1 MEATRNILLV
11 LHFVGLAALFGG
23 FLAQIASPIKNVA
36 AGMMHGAL
44 LSLIAGVGLVGVRSS
59 LHESDPAN
67 WPMSDHAKVGVKSL
81 ILAVILIV
89 GYTSRKKDKDL
100 GNTTAWLTVG
110 LLAFT
115 NIVIAVFWG

>member
-1 MEATRNILLV
+1 
-11 LHFVGLAALFGG
+11 
-23 FLAQIASPIKNVA
+23 
-36 AGMMHGAL
+36 
-44 LSLIAGVGLVGVRSS
+44 
-59 LHESDPAN
+59 
-67 WPMSDHAKVGVKSL
+67 MSDHAKVGVKTL

>member
-23 FLAQIASPIKNVA
+23 FLTQIASPIKNVA

-44 LSLIAGVGLVGVRSS
+44 LSLIAGIGLVGVRTS
-59 LHESDPAN
+59 LHESDPTN
-67 WPMSDHAKVGVKSL
+67 WPLPDNAKVAVKSL
-81 ILAVILIV
+81 IVTVILIV
-89 GYTSRKKDKDL
+89 GYTSRKKDKDS
-100 GNTTAWLTVG
+100 GNTTAWLAVG

>member
-44 LSLIAGVGLVGVRSS
+44 LSLIAGIG
-59 LHESDPAN
+59 
-67 WPMSDHAKVGVKSL
+67 
-81 ILAVILIV
+81 
-89 GYTSRKKDKDL
+89 
-100 GNTTAWLTVG
+100 
-110 LLAFT
+110 
-115 NIVIAVFWG
+115 

>member
-36 AGMMHGAL
+36 A
-44 LSLIAGVGLVGVRSS
+44 VGVRSS
-59 LHESDPAN
+59 LHNSDPTN
-67 WPMSDHAKVGVKSL
+67 WPMSDHAKVGVKTL
-81 ILAVILIV
+81 IIVVILIV
-89 GYTSRKKDKDL
+89 GYTSRKKDKDS

>member
-1 MEATRNILLV
+1 MPNRYV
-11 LHFVGLAALFGG
+11 QSF
-23 FLAQIASPIKNVA
+23 
-36 AGMMHGAL
+36 AGPLIQDL

-59 LHESDPAN
+59 LHESDPTN
-67 WPMSDHAKVGVKSL
+67 WPMSDHAKVGVKTL
-81 ILAVILIV
+81 IIVVILIV
-89 GYTSRKKDKDL
+89 GYTSRKKDKDS